1 MKETRK
7 QIVEQTRNEVVKRYG
22 DKMKR
27 FQERINELAG
37 DYDMERRKRIEC
49 QEKVEELQEKVN
61 QYEDWIRRLQEFMDI
76 PENQREQYIVHLRE
90 KEKSEKALSGLYDL
104 MKKTKMLDL
113 YNFM

>member
-7 QIVEQTRNEVVKRYG
+7 QIVEQTRNEVVKQYR

-104 MKKTKMLDL
+104 MKKTKMFDL